1 MSKLSGVS
9 IEAAK
14 LRAWAAAQRAKQ
26 RPWSPHTP
34 TERQKLFLDLTCLEA
49 FYGGAAGG
57 GKSDALLMAA
67 LQYVDQPKYA
77 AILFRRTYTDLALP
91 DALMAK
97 AHEWLSGTKA
107 RWIDKDKTWKFPSG
121 ATLTFGYLE
130 SENDKYRYQ
139 SSQFQFVGF
148 DEASQFTEGQYTYL
162 FSRLRKLADS
172 PVPLRV
178 RAASNPGGVGA
189 NWVYD
194 RFIPEDFNPEQARE
208 VKVWDKPGVNDEGT
222 PVHRVFIPSTLNDNP
237 HLDREGYTRSLANL
251 DPITRAQLLRGDWL
265 IRERGNILPMWDEQ
279 VHVIKWSEFQAAF
292 GERSIPS
299 TWLCSVYQDWGST
312 PEHPCVTTWFA
323 TVPQNGPTINGVRMA
338 GQVFAYRTLMVW
350 DATVREVATR
360 INLAMSGSEKSRI
373 RRWQM
378 SHEAASERAAYR
390 REHGLPFSAWPT
402 GKTRGIAQLGNAL
415 ELVETD
421 KPHPFRPH
429 LKGHPQFYL
438 LVEDNEFSY
447 PKTDRG
453 FARHRAEFPAYKW
466 ATLKSGEPLND
477 LIPYALFND
486 AIDTVRAAAA
496 DYWPDALRLT
506 REEEIQA
513 LIPEKYSRERLKL
526 EYSYALEMSVNFQE
540 ARAKAAIPPAV
551 TEFNE
556 FGEPISAEQPEW

>member
-1 MSKLSGVS
+1 MNKLSGVQ
-9 IEAAK
+9 IEAAR
-14 LRAWAAAQRAKQ
+14 LRAKLAGLRKS
-26 RPWSPHTP
+26 WSPHTP
-34 TERQKLFLDLTCLEA
+34 TERQKLFLDLKCLEA

-97 AHEWLSGTKA
+97 AQEWLSGTKA
-107 RWIDKDKTWKFPSG
+107 RWIDKDKTWKFPNG

-162 FSRLRKLADS
+162 FSRLRKLAGS

-189 NWVYD
+189 NWVYG
-194 RFIPEDFNPEQARE
+194 RFIPDEFTPENARE
-208 VKVWDKPGVNDEGT
+208 VKIWKKHGVNDEGT
-222 PVHRVFIPSTLNDNP
+222 PVDRVFIPSTLDDNP
-237 HLDREGYTRSLANL
+237 HLDREGYARSLANL

-279 VHVIKWSEFQAAF
+279 VHVIKWSEFHEAF
-292 GERSIPS
+292 GKREIPE
-299 TWLCSVYQDWGST
+299 TWLLSIYQDWGST

-323 TVPQNGPTINGVRMA
+323 TVPQNGPTLNGVKMA
-338 GQVFAYRTLMVW
+338 GQVFAYRTLMIW

-360 INLAMSGSEKSRI
+360 INLMMSGSEKARMQ
-373 RRWQM
+373 RWQM

-402 GKTRGIAQLGNAL
+402 GKNRGIAQLGNAL
-415 ELVETD
+415 ELVETE
-421 KPHPFRPH
+421 KSHPFRTH
-429 LKGHPQFYL
+429 LKGHPQIYF
-438 LVEDNEFSY
+438 LVEDNEFVY
-447 PKTDRG
+447 PKTDKG

-477 LIPYALFND
+477 LVPYALFND
-486 AIDTVRAAAA
+486 AIDGVRAAAA

-506 REEEIQA
+506 HAEQVQA
-513 LIPEKYSRERLKL
+513 LIPEKYSREKLKQ
-526 EYSYALEMSVNFQE
+526 EYSYAFEMSVNFQE
-540 ARAKAAIPPAV
+540 ARAKAKVGPE
-551 TEFNE
+551 TMEFDE
-556 FGEPISAEQPEW
+556 YLMPISDVEYE